1 MAKIAEELILYD
13 KFSGTFTKYL
23 RYGGQAASVTQD
35 ITKETQKLAKAQ
47 QTASTATSGFLG
59 KLQGLVGAYMGLQ
72 GLRAVVDL
80 SDAVSGT
87 TARLN
92 MMNDGLQTTKELQD
106 MIFQSAQRSRGDYLS
121 TAGFVS
127 QLGTLAGDVFS
138 SNAEIIAFA
147 EQINKQIALSGAS
160 SQAAAAAIYQLTQG
174 LSSGALRGEELNSV
188 LEQTP
193 MIAQTI
199 ADYMGVTTGEM
210 RELASEG
217 KLTANVVK
225 NALLASAEETNAA
238 FENMPRTWGQ
248 VWTSFKNTAIQAFNP
263 ILSGINLLANNID
276 TLAPILAG
284 LGAAAIAAAAG
295 LKIQAAA
302 TWIANGSAKAFFAT
316 LLTNPLTYIVL
327 VIGLIVKAI
336 YEWIQS
342 VGGLKVAWLIFT
354 SSLSYAFNTIKI
366 QFFTVF
372 YAVQDKLE
380 EWALKFQSV
389 SNAIQDFVGDMK
401 VGVLNIIQDMINGSI
416 DLINKFINTV
426 NGFVDIGIEP
436 IKHVTFATTAEIENE
451 AAKAARAQQLE
462 ANRQVYA
469 ENALIRANKLSEMQ
483 RDFENEVARNKRE
496 ILQTRLESSSQNGIY
511 SGTSDTEAYLSQ
523 IASDT
528 DSIKGAV
535 STTQEDLKMMVD
547 MAERR
552 FVANVNLSAP
562 APTITIQGQNTGNSR
577 EDTRRMLNQIAKVL
591 QEDMNSSTQMN
602 YAFIH

>member
-23 RYGGQAASVTQD
+23 RYGGQAAGVTQD

-59 KLQGLVGAYMGLQ
+59 KLQGLVGVYMGLQ

-127 QLGTLAGDVFS
+127 QLGTLAGDAFS

-147 EQINKQIALSGAS
+147 EQINKQIALSGTS
-160 SQAAAAAIYQLTQG
+160 SQAASAAIYQLTQG

-225 NALLASAEETNAA
+225 NALLASTEETNAA

-248 VWTSFKNTAIQAFNP
+248 VWTSFKNQAIMAGQPVLNF
-263 ILSGINLLANNID
+263 INLLANNIE
-276 TLAPILAG
+276 
-284 LGAAAIAAAAG
+284 
-295 LKIQAAA
+295 
-302 TWIANGSAKAFFAT
+302 
-316 LLTNPLTYIVL
+316 IVLPL
-327 VIGLIVKAI
+327 VIGLGTAFAIFQVAANWVNICTAATTMLANAQRMLGAAMATAWGPPLIIITLIITAI
-336 YEWIQS
+336 YA
-342 VGGLKVAWLIFT
+342 LTA
-354 SSLSYAFNTIKI
+354 AFN
-366 QFFTVF
+366 
-372 YAVQDKLE
+372 KLTGS
-380 EWALKFQSV
+380 SV
-389 SNAIQDFVGDMK
+389 SATG
-401 VGVLNIIQDMINGSI
+401 IITGAFAGLATLVINGVVRIQNVFAAFANFFGNVFKNPVASVKMLFFQLADTAI
-416 DLINKFINTV
+416 GYIAKIAAAIEALINKIPGV
-426 NGFVDIGIEP
+426 SVDITSSIDRVHQWVKTGMENVKNESDWKEYVKSWDYQDITKNAASGYEWGANLFGSDSVGIP
-436 IKHVTFATTAEIENE
+436 TGTTDVE
-451 AAKAARAQQLE
+451 Q
-462 ANRQVYA
+462 
-469 ENALIRANKLSEMQ
+469 
-483 RDFENEVARNKRE
+483 
-496 ILQTRLESSSQNGIY
+496 
-511 SGTSDTEAYLSQ
+511 YLAD

>member
-23 RYGGQAASVTQD
+23 RYGGQAAGVTQD

-92 MMNDGLQTTKELQD
+92 MMNRGLQTTKELQD

-127 QLGTLAGDVFS
+127 QLGTLAGDAFS

-147 EQINKQIALSGAS
+147 EQINKQIALSGTS
-160 SQAAAAAIYQLTQG
+160 SQAASAAIYQLTQG

-225 NALLASAEETNAA
+225 NALLAFAEETDKA

-263 ILSGINLLANNID
+263 ILSGINLLANNIE

-436 IKHVTFATTAEIENE
+436 IKHVTFATTAEIEHE
-451 AAKAARAQQLE
+451 AAKTAHAKQL
-462 ANRQVYA
+462 
-469 ENALIRANKLSEMQ
+469 
-483 RDFENEVARNKRE
+483 
-496 ILQTRLESSSQNGIY
+496 
-511 SGTSDTEAYLSQ
+511 
-523 IASDT
+523 
-528 DSIKGAV
+528 
-535 STTQEDLKMMVD
+535 
-547 MAERR
+547 
-552 FVANVNLSAP
+552 
-562 APTITIQGQNTGNSR
+562 
-577 EDTRRMLNQIAKVL
+577 
-591 QEDMNSSTQMN
+591 
-602 YAFIH
+602 

>member
-23 RYGGQAASVTQD
+23 RYGGQAAGVTQD

-127 QLGTLAGDVFS
+127 QLGTLAGDAFS

-147 EQINKQIALSGAS
+147 EQINKQIALSGTS
-160 SQAAAAAIYQLTQG
+160 SQAASAAIYQLTQG

-248 VWTSFKNTAIQAFNP
+248 VWTSFKNQAIMAGQPVLNF
-263 ILSGINLLANNID
+263 INLLANNIE
-276 TLAPILAG
+276 
-284 LGAAAIAAAAG
+284 
-295 LKIQAAA
+295 
-302 TWIANGSAKAFFAT
+302 
-316 LLTNPLTYIVL
+316 IVLPL
-327 VIGLIVKAI
+327 VIGLGTAFAIFQVAANWVNICTAATTMLTNAQKMLGAAMATAWGPPLIIITLIITAI
-336 YEWIQS
+336 YA
-342 VGGLKVAWLIFT
+342 LTA
-354 SSLSYAFNTIKI
+354 AFN
-366 QFFTVF
+366 
-372 YAVQDKLE
+372 KLTGS
-380 EWALKFQSV
+380 SV
-389 SNAIQDFVGDMK
+389 SATG
-401 VGVLNIIQDMINGSI
+401 IITGAFAGLATLVINGVI
-416 DLINKFINTV
+416 RIQNVFAAFANFFGNVFKNPVAAVKMLFFQLADTAIGYIAKIAAAIEALINKIPGV
-426 NGFVDIGIEP
+426 SVDITSSIDRVHQWVKTGMENVKNESDWKEYVKSWDYQDIVKNAASGYEWGANLFGSDSVGIP
-436 IKHVTFATTAEIENE
+436 TGTTDVE
-451 AAKAARAQQLE
+451 QYL
-462 ANRQVYA
+462 AN
-469 ENALIRANKLSEMQ
+469 
-483 RDFENEVARNKRE
+483 
-496 ILQTRLESSSQNGIY
+496 
-511 SGTSDTEAYLSQ
+511 

>member
-23 RYGGQAASVTQD
+23 RYGGQAAGVTQD
-35 ITKETQKLAKAQ
+35 ITKETQELAKAQ

-59 KLQGLVGAYMGLQ
+59 KLQGLVGVYMGLQ

-127 QLGTLAGDVFS
+127 QLGTLAGDAFS

-147 EQINKQIALSGAS
+147 EQINKQIALSGTS
-160 SQAAAAAIYQLTQG
+160 SQAASAAIYQLTQG

-199 ADYMGVTTGEM
+199 AKYMGVTTGEM

-248 VWTSFKNTAIQAFNP
+248 VWTSFKNRAIMAGQLVLNF
-263 ILSGINLLANNID
+263 INLLANNIE
-276 TLAPILAG
+276 
-284 LGAAAIAAAAG
+284 
-295 LKIQAAA
+295 
-302 TWIANGSAKAFFAT
+302 
-316 LLTNPLTYIVL
+316 IVLPL
-327 VIGLIVKAI
+327 VIGLGTAFAIFQVAANWVNICTAATTMLTNAQKMLGAAMATAWGPPLIIITLVITAI
-336 YEWIQS
+336 YA
-342 VGGLKVAWLIFT
+342 LTA
-354 SSLSYAFNTIKI
+354 AFN
-366 QFFTVF
+366 
-372 YAVQDKLE
+372 KLTGS
-380 EWALKFQSV
+380 SV
-389 SNAIQDFVGDMK
+389 SATGIITGALAGMAAFCFNSVLLPLQNGFAAFANFLGNVLNNPIAAIQMLFLQLADSAISYIAK
-401 VGVLNIIQDMINGSI
+401 IAAAIEA
-416 DLINKFINTV
+416 LINKIPGV
-426 NGFVDIGIEP
+426 SVDITSGIDR
-436 IKHVTFATTAEIENE
+436 IHQWVKTGMENVQSQSDWKE
-451 AAKAARAQQLE
+451 YVKSWEAQDIVGAAKAGYDWG
-462 ANRQVYA
+462 ANLFSDSTGAGFY
-469 ENALIRANKLSEMQ
+469 
-483 RDFENEVARNKRE
+483 
-496 ILQTRLESSSQNGIY
+496 SSTAGV
-511 SGTSDTEAYLSQ
+511 EEYLSQ
-523 IASDT
+523 IAGDT
-528 DSIKGAV
+528 KSIKGAV
-535 STTQEDLKMMVD
+535 STTQEDIQMMVD

-577 EDTRRMLNQIAKVL
+577 EDTRRMLDQIAKVL
-591 QEDMNSSTQMN
+591 QEDMNASTQAS
-602 YAFIH
+602 YAMIH

>member
-23 RYGGQAASVTQD
+23 RYGGQAAGVTQD

-59 KLQGLVGAYMGLQ
+59 KLQGLVGAYLGLQ

-87 TARLN
+87 AARLN

-127 QLGTLAGDVFS
+127 QLGTLAGDAFS

-147 EQINKQIALSGAS
+147 EQINKQIALSGTS
-160 SQAAAAAIYQLTQG
+160 SQAASAAIYQLTQG

-248 VWTSFKNTAIQAFNP
+248 VWTSFKNQAIMAGQPVLNF
-263 ILSGINLLANNID
+263 INLLANNIE
-276 TLAPILAG
+276 
-284 LGAAAIAAAAG
+284 
-295 LKIQAAA
+295 
-302 TWIANGSAKAFFAT
+302 
-316 LLTNPLTYIVL
+316 IVLPL
-327 VIGLIVKAI
+327 VIGLGTAFAIFQVAANWVNICTAATTMLTNAQKMLGAAMATAWGPPLIIITLIITAI
-336 YEWIQS
+336 YA
-342 VGGLKVAWLIFT
+342 LTA
-354 SSLSYAFNTIKI
+354 AFN
-366 QFFTVF
+366 
-372 YAVQDKLE
+372 KLTGS
-380 EWALKFQSV
+380 SV
-389 SNAIQDFVGDMK
+389 SATG
-401 VGVLNIIQDMINGSI
+401 IITGAFAGLATLVINGVIRIQNVFAAFANFFGNVFKNPVAAVKMLFFQLADTAISYI
-416 DLINKFINTV
+416 AKIAAAIEALINKIPGV
-426 NGFVDIGIEP
+426 SVDITSSIDRVHQWVKTGMENVKNESDWKEYVKSWDYQDIVKNAASGYEWGANLFGSDSVGIP
-436 IKHVTFATTAEIENE
+436 TGTTDVE
-451 AAKAARAQQLE
+451 Q
-462 ANRQVYA
+462 
-469 ENALIRANKLSEMQ
+469 
-483 RDFENEVARNKRE
+483 
-496 ILQTRLESSSQNGIY
+496 
-511 SGTSDTEAYLSQ
+511 YLAD

>member
-23 RYGGQAASVTQD
+23 RYGGQAAGVTQD

-59 KLQGLVGAYMGLQ
+59 KLQGLVGAYMGLR

-127 QLGTLAGDVFS
+127 QLGTLAGDAFS

-147 EQINKQIALSGAS
+147 EQINKQIALSGTS

-193 MIAQTI
+193 RIAQAI
-199 ADYMGVTTGEM
+199 ANYMGVTTGQM

-217 KLTANVVK
+217 KLTADVVK

-248 VWTSFKNTAIQAFNP
+248 VWTSFKNRAITAGQPVLNF
-263 ILSGINLLANNID
+263 INLLANNIE
-276 TLAPILAG
+276 
-284 LGAAAIAAAAG
+284 
-295 LKIQAAA
+295 
-302 TWIANGSAKAFFAT
+302 
-316 LLTNPLTYIVL
+316 IVLPL
-327 VIGLIVKAI
+327 VIGLGTAFAIFQVAANWVNICTAATTMLTNAQKMLGAAMATAWGPPLIIITLVITAI
-336 YEWIQS
+336 YA
-342 VGGLKVAWLIFT
+342 LTA
-354 SSLSYAFNTIKI
+354 AFN
-366 QFFTVF
+366 
-372 YAVQDKLE
+372 KLTGS
-380 EWALKFQSV
+380 SV
-389 SNAIQDFVGDMK
+389 SATG
-401 VGVLNIIQDMINGSI
+401 IITGAFAGLATLVINGVI
-416 DLINKFINTV
+416 RIQNVFAAFANFFGNVFKNPVAAVKMLFFQLADTAIGYIAKIAAAIEALINKIPGV
-426 NGFVDIGIEP
+426 SVDITSSIDRVHQWVKTGMENVKNESDWKEYVKSWDYQDIVKNAASGYEWGANLFGSDSVGIP
-436 IKHVTFATTAEIENE
+436 TGTTDVE
-451 AAKAARAQQLE
+451 Q
-462 ANRQVYA
+462 
-469 ENALIRANKLSEMQ
+469 
-483 RDFENEVARNKRE
+483 
-496 ILQTRLESSSQNGIY
+496 
-511 SGTSDTEAYLSQ
+511 YLAS

-535 STTQEDLKMMVD
+535 SATQEDLKMMVD

>member
-23 RYGGQAASVTQD
+23 RYGGQAAGVTQD

-127 QLGTLAGDVFS
+127 QLGTLAGDAFS

-147 EQINKQIALSGAS
+147 EQINKQIALSGTS
-160 SQAAAAAIYQLTQG
+160 SQAASAAIYQLTQG

-217 KLTANVVK
+217 KITANVVK

-238 FENMPRTWGQ
+238 FENMPKTWGQ
-248 VWTSFKNTAIQAFNP
+248 VWTSFKNQAIMAGQPVLNF
-263 ILSGINLLANNID
+263 INLLANNIE
-276 TLAPILAG
+276 
-284 LGAAAIAAAAG
+284 
-295 LKIQAAA
+295 
-302 TWIANGSAKAFFAT
+302 
-316 LLTNPLTYIVL
+316 IVLPL
-327 VIGLIVKAI
+327 VIGLGTAFAI
-336 YEWIQS
+336 FQ
-342 VGGLKVAWLIFT
+342 VAANWVNICTAATTMLTNAQRMLGAAMATAWGPPLIIIT
-354 SSLSYAFNTIKI
+354 LVITAVYALTAAFN
-366 QFFTVF
+366 
-372 YAVQDKLE
+372 KLTGS
-380 EWALKFQSV
+380 SV
-389 SNAIQDFVGDMK
+389 SATG
-401 VGVLNIIQDMINGSI
+401 IITGAFAGLATLVINGVI
-416 DLINKFINTV
+416 RIQNVFAAFANFFGNVFKNPVAAVKMLFFQLADTAIGYIAKIAAAIEALINKIPGV
-426 NGFVDIGIEP
+426 SVDITSSIDRVHQWVKTGMENVKNESDWKEYVKSWDYQDIAKNAASGYEWGANLFGGDSVGIP
-436 IKHVTFATTAEIENE
+436 TGTTDVE
-451 AAKAARAQQLE
+451 Q
-462 ANRQVYA
+462 
-469 ENALIRANKLSEMQ
+469 
-483 RDFENEVARNKRE
+483 
-496 ILQTRLESSSQNGIY
+496 
-511 SGTSDTEAYLSQ
+511 YLAD